1 MKYEFVRFRTIATGE
16 ESHKWWFAA
25 KTASQVIEHTEKFF
39 KPTMQEGFNSAA
51 HDAIES
57 IFKFGGKLMNH
68 PIDEVSNAIESIT
81 EIKGY
86 KRSSPLALFDTANEL
101 LLTAIKGRLKTI
113 DKGEAVYLEDG
124 VRQFGYTSKNPHFE
138 IAETY
143 YSDKLEYPDFKKPS
157 LDDVRF
163 IQWDGGKHWYAK
175 VNKEDI
181 VDEFGRQKWNTK
193 SEAENAAKW
202 YIEKYY

>member
-1 MKYEFVRFRTIATGE
+1 MEYEFVRFKNLATDE

-25 KTASQVIEHTEKFF
+25 KTARQVMEHAEKFF
-39 KPTMQEGFNSAA
+39 KPIMQDGYNSAA
-51 HDAIES
+51 HDAVEA
-57 IFKFGGKLMNH
+57 IFKYGGIMNH
-68 PIDEVSNAIESIT
+68 ATNEVASSIETIT
-81 EIKGY
+81 EIKGF

-101 LLTAIKGRLKTI
+101 LLTAIKGRLKDI

-124 VRQFGYTSKNPHFE
+124 VRQFGYSSNNPHFE
-138 IAETY
+138 IIERY
-143 YSDKLEYPDFKKPS
+143 YSDKLEYPDFKKPT

-181 VDEFGRQKWNTK
+181 TDEIGRQKWNTK
-193 SEAENAAKW
+193 GEAENAAKW

>member
-1 MKYEFVRFRTIATGE
+1 MKYEFVRFKTLATGE

-25 KTASQVIEHTEKFF
+25 KTARQVMEHAEKFF
-39 KPTMQEGFNSAA
+39 KPTMQEGFNESA
-51 HDAIES
+51 H
-57 IFKFGGKLMNH
+57 
-68 PIDEVSNAIESIT
+68 NAIEAIFKHGGIMNHATNEVASSIEAIT

-86 KRSSPLALFDTANEL
+86 ERSSPLALFDTANEL

-124 VRQFGYTSKNPHFE
+124 VRQFGYSSKNPHFE
-138 IAETY
+138 IVERY
-143 YSDKLEYPDFKKPS
+143 YSDKLEYSDFKKPT
-157 LDDVRF
+157 LNDVRF

-181 VDEFGRQKWNTK
+181 VDEFGRQKWDTK
-193 SEAENAAKW
+193 EDAEKAAEW
-202 YIEKYY
+202 YIKNYY

>member
-1 MKYEFVRFRTIATGE
+1 MKYEFVRFKDLATGE

-25 KTASQVIEHTEKFF
+25 KTASQVMEHAEKFF

-51 HDAIES
+51 HDAIEA
-57 IFKFGGKLMNH
+57 IKHGGAFMKH
-68 PIDEVSNAIESIT
+68 PIDVAASAIESIT

-86 KRSSPLALFDTANEL
+86 ERSSPLALFDTANEL
-101 LLTAIKGRLKTI
+101 LLTTIKGRLKTI
-113 DKGEAVYLEDG
+113 GKGEVVYLEDG
-124 VRQFGYTSKNPHFE
+124 VRQFGYTSKNPYFE
-138 IAETY
+138 IIERY
-143 YSDKLEYPDFKKPS
+143 YSDKLEYPDFKKPT

-163 IQWDGGKHWYAK
+163 IQWDGGEHWYAK
-175 VNKEDI
+175 INKEDI

-193 SEAENAAKW
+193 GEAEKAAKY

>member
-1 MKYEFVRFRTIATGE
+1 MEYEFVRFKSLTTGE

-25 KTASQVIEHTEKFF
+25 KTAKQVMEHAEKFF
-39 KPTMQEGFNSAA
+39 KPTMQEGFNESA
-51 HDAIES
+51 HNAIKG
-57 IFKFGGKLMNH
+57 IFRRNGFMPH
-68 PIDEVSNAIESIT
+68 PTSEAAASIESIT
-81 EIKGY
+81 LIKGFE
-86 KRSSPLALFDTANEL
+86 RTSPFALFDTANEL

-124 VRQFGYTSKNPHFE
+124 VRQFGYTSKNPYFE
-138 IAETY
+138 IVETY
-143 YSDKLEYPDFKKPS
+143 YSDKLEYPDFKKPT

-163 IQWDGGKHWYAK
+163 IQWDGGEHWYAK

-181 VDEFGRQKWNTK
+181 VDKFGNQKWNSK
-193 SEAENAAKW
+193 VEAEKAAKW

>member
-1 MKYEFVRFRTIATGE
+1 MEYEFVRFRTIETGE

-25 KTASQVIEHTEKFF
+25 KTARQVMEHAEKFF
-39 KPTMQEGFNSAA
+39 KPTMQEGYNSAA
-51 HDAIES
+51 HDAVEA
-57 IFKFGGKLMNH
+57 IFKYGGIMNH
-68 PIDEVSNAIESIT
+68 ATNEVASSIETIT
-81 EIKGY
+81 VLKGFE
-86 KRSSPLALFDTANEL
+86 RSSPFALFDTANEL
-101 LLTAIKGRLKTI
+101 LLTAIKGRLKDI

-124 VRQFGYTSKNPHFE
+124 VRQFGYSSNNPHFE
-138 IAETY
+138 IIEKY
-143 YSDKLEYPDFKKPS
+143 YSDKLEYPDFKKPT

-181 VDEFGRQKWNTK
+181 TDEIGRQKWNTK
-193 SEAENAAKW
+193 GEAEKAAKW

>member
-1 MKYEFVRFRTIATGE
+1 MEYEFVRFRTIETGE

-25 KTASQVIEHTEKFF
+25 KTARQVMEHAEKFF
-39 KPTMQEGFNSAA
+39 KPAMQEGYNSAA
-51 HDAIES
+51 HDAVEA
-57 IFKFGGKLMNH
+57 IFKYGGIMNH
-68 PIDEVSNAIESIT
+68 ATNEVASSIETIT
-81 EIKGY
+81 VLKGFE
-86 KRSSPLALFDTANEL
+86 RSSPFALFDTANEL
-101 LLTAIKGRLKTI
+101 LLTAIKGRLKDI

-124 VRQFGYTSKNPHFE
+124 VRQFGYSSNNPHFE
-138 IAETY
+138 IIEKY
-143 YSDKLEYPDFKKPS
+143 YSDKLEYPDFKKPT

-181 VDEFGRQKWNTK
+181 TDEIGRQKWNTK
-193 SEAENAAKW
+193 GEAEKAAKW

>member
-1 MKYEFVRFRTIATGE
+1 MEYEFVRFRTIETGE

-25 KTASQVIEHTEKFF
+25 KTARQVIEHAKKFF
-39 KPTMQEGFNSAA
+39 KPTMQEGYNSAA
-51 HDAIES
+51 HDAVEA
-57 IFKFGGKLMNH
+57 IFKYGGIMNH
-68 PIDEVSNAIESIT
+68 ATNEVASSIETIT
-81 EIKGY
+81 EIKGF

-101 LLTAIKGRLKTI
+101 LLTAIKGRLKDI

-124 VRQFGYTSKNPHFE
+124 VRQFGYSSNNPHFE
-138 IAETY
+138 IIERY
-143 YSDKLEYPDFKKPS
+143 YSDKLEYPDFKKPT

-181 VDEFGRQKWNTK
+181 TDEIGRQKWNTK
-193 SEAENAAKW
+193 GEAEKAAKW

>member
-1 MKYEFVRFRTIATGE
+1 MKYEFVRFRDLATGE

-25 KTASQVIEHTEKFF
+25 KTAKQVMEHAEKFL

-51 HDAIES
+51 HDAVEA
-57 IFKFGGKLMNH
+57 IFKYGGIMNH
-68 PIDEVSNAIESIT
+68 PTNNVASSIELVTEV
-81 EIKGY
+81 KGY

-101 LLTAIKGRLKTI
+101 LSAAINGRLKDI

-124 VRQFGYTSKNPHFE
+124 VRQFGYSSKNPHFE
-138 IAETY
+138 IVETY
-143 YSDKLEYPDFKKPS
+143 YSDKLEYPDFKKPT

-163 IQWDGGKHWYAK
+163 IRWDGGVHWYAK

-181 VDEFGRQKWNTK
+181 VDEYGRQKWDTK
-193 SEAENAAKW
+193 GEAETAARW

>member
-1 MKYEFVRFRTIATGE
+1 MKEYEFVRFKSLTTGE

-25 KTASQVIEHTEKFF
+25 KTVKQVIEHAEKFF

-51 HDAIES
+51 HDAVEA
-57 IFKFGGKLMNH
+57 IFKYGGIMAHATN
-68 PIDEVSNAIESIT
+68 EVASSIETIT
-81 EIKGY
+81 EIKGF

-101 LLTAIKGRLKTI
+101 LLTAINNRLKDI
-113 DKGEAVYLEDG
+113 ANGNVVYVEDG
-124 VRQFGYTSKNPHFE
+124 VRQFGYTLKNPHFE
-138 IAETY
+138 IVETY
-143 YSDKLEYPDFKKPS
+143 YSDKLEYPDFKKPT

-163 IQWDGGKHWYAK
+163 IQWEGGKHWYAK

-181 VDEFGRQKWNTK
+181 TDEFGRQKWNSK
-193 SEAENAAKW
+193 EEAENAAKW

>member
-1 MKYEFVRFRTIATGE
+1 MEYEFVRFKNLATDE

-25 KTASQVIEHTEKFF
+25 KTARQVMEHAEKFF
-39 KPTMQEGFNSAA
+39 KPTMQEGYNSAA
-51 HDAIES
+51 HDAVEAIL
-57 IFKFGGKLMNH
+57 KYGGIMNH
-68 PIDEVSNAIESIT
+68 PTNEVASSIEAIT

-101 LLTAIKGRLKTI
+101 LLTAIKGRLKDI

-124 VRQFGYTSKNPHFE
+124 VRQFGYSSNNPHFE
-138 IAETY
+138 IIERY
-143 YSDKLEYPDFKKPS
+143 YSDKLEYPDFKKPT

-163 IQWDGGKHWYAK
+163 IQWDGGEHWYAK

-181 VDEFGRQKWNTK
+181 VDELGNQKWDTK
-193 SEAENAAKW
+193 EDAEKAAEW
-202 YIEKYY
+202 YIKNYY

>member
-1 MKYEFVRFRTIATGE
+1 MEYEFVRFKNLATDE

-25 KTASQVIEHTEKFF
+25 KTARQVMEHAEKFF
-39 KPTMQEGFNSAA
+39 KPTMQEGYNSAA
-51 HDAIES
+51 HDAVEA
-57 IFKFGGKLMNH
+57 IFKYGGIMNH
-68 PIDEVSNAIESIT
+68 ATNEVASSIEAIT

-86 KRSSPLALFDTANEL
+86 KRSSPLALFNTANEL
-101 LLTAIKGRLKTI
+101 LLTAIKGRLKDI

-124 VRQFGYTSKNPHFE
+124 VRQFGYTSKNPYFE
-138 IAETY
+138 IVETY
-143 YSDKLEYPDFKKPS
+143 YSDKLEYPDFKKPT

-181 VDEFGRQKWNTK
+181 TDEIGRQKWNTK
-193 SEAENAAKW
+193 GEAEKAAKW

>member
-39 KPTMQEGFNSAA
+39 KPTMQEGFNESA
-51 HDAIES
+51 HNAIEA
-57 IFKFGGKLMNH
+57 IFKYGTAFMKH
-68 PIDEVSNAIESIT
+68 PIHEASSAIESIT

-86 KRSSPLALFDTANEL
+86 ERSSPLALFDTANEL

-138 IAETY
+138 IVETY

-181 VDEFGRQKWNTK
+181 TDEFGRQKWDTK

>member
-1 MKYEFVRFRTIATGE
+1 MEYEFVRFKNLATDE

-25 KTASQVIEHTEKFF
+25 KTARQVMEHAEKFF
-39 KPTMQEGFNSAA
+39 KPAMQEGYNSAA
-51 HDAIES
+51 HDAVEA
-57 IFKFGGKLMNH
+57 IFKYGGIMNH
-68 PIDEVSNAIESIT
+68 ATNEVASSIETIT
-81 EIKGY
+81 VLKGFE
-86 KRSSPLALFDTANEL
+86 RSSPFALFDTANEL
-101 LLTAIKGRLKTI
+101 LLTAIKDRLKDI

-124 VRQFGYTSKNPHFE
+124 VRQFGYSSNNPHFE
-138 IAETY
+138 IIERY
-143 YSDKLEYPDFKKPS
+143 YSDKLEYPDFKKPT

-181 VDEFGRQKWNTK
+181 TDEIGRQKWNTK
-193 SEAENAAKW
+193 GEAEKAAKW